1 MTVNS
6 NTARADIFKEFLK
19 VIKDNLTTTGVK
31 ITNAFVDDVAEF
43 PQIVINPPIMARERH
58 SFGTSTYK
66 RDGEID
72 IEIYA
77 STTKAVVELYD
88 DVENTIFSNLN
99 LLSTQNIQTGDSS
112 IVNID
117 VGGKT
122 IKGLVIPLSYMFR
135 R

>member
-6 NTARADIFKEFLK
+6 NTARADIFKEFYA
-19 VIKDNLTTTGVK
+19 VINSNIITNGVK
-31 ITNAFVDDVAEF
+31 ITNAFVNDIAEF
-43 PQIVINPPIMARERH
+43 PQIVVNPPIMGRERH

-77 STTKAVVELYD
+77 NTTKAAVELYD
-88 DVENTIFSNLN
+88 EVENLIFSNLDS
-99 LLSTQNIQTGDSS
+99 LSVKNINAGDSNV
-112 IVNID
+112 VNID
-117 VGGKT
+117 VSGKT
-122 IKGLVIPLSYMFR
+122 VKGLTIPLSYMFR